1 MEKKRLKY
9 IDIAKAI
16 GIILMVIGHCIP
28 GKIANYIYLFHM
40 PMFFMI
46 TGYVFKPEE
55 NLNGYIDFIK
65 RKIKSLYIPFVMF
78 NILFLVLNNLLID
91 IGFLEVGYSNCV
103 RIDTFAQFVK
113 ELIKIFFLVNMMEIC
128 RALWFVRVMF
138 VSIIIYSGIRLIL
151 KKGYINNVVFLISLI
166 SGYAVSEITMGGAI
180 KQNIALVLLGMAF
193 IALGDLYRSIR
204 CNIHFSKYVDG
215 FAVAVSFIILYIM
228 NENGAHINM
237 VQLELANP
245 ILITITSMLGT
256 FMVFEISTWLSNT
269 KIKTLMCYIG
279 KHTMPI
285 LGLHYVAF
293 KIVNVIYAIKYEDHH
308 ILMNPT
314 SYFNPIC
321 GVLNVALGIIVPIM
335 LYEFYNVIKIQI
347 IKNKKIID

>member
-1 MEKKRLKY
+1 MEKKRLEY

-55 NLNGYIDFIK
+55 NWNGYKSFIK

-78 NILFLVLNNLLID
+78 NIMFLVLNNLFID
-91 IGFLEVGYSNCV
+91 IGFLKVGYSNCV

-113 ELIKIFFLVNMMEIC
+113 ELIKIIFLVNMMEIC
-128 RALWFVRVMF
+128 KALWFVRVMF
-138 VSIIIYSGIRLIL
+138 VSIIIYSGLRIIF
-151 KKGYINNVVFLISLI
+151 KKIYINYVVFLITLI
-166 SGYAVSEITMGGAI
+166 AGYAVARIAMGGAV
-180 KQNIALVLLGMAF
+180 KQNIALILLGTAF
-193 IALGDLYRSIR
+193 IALGNLYRNIR
-204 CNIHFSKYVDG
+204 ENIHLNKYIDG

-228 NENGAHINM
+228 NENGAHVNM
-237 VQLELANP
+237 VQLELSTP
-245 ILITITSMLGT
+245 ILLTTTTLLGA
-256 FMVFEISTWLSNT
+256 FMVFEISIWLSNT
-269 KIKTLMCYIG
+269 KIRNLMCYIG

-293 KIVNVIYAIKYEDHH
+293 KIVNVIYAIKYGDHQ

-321 GVLNVALGIIVPIM
+321 GILNVALGIIIPM
-335 LYEFYNVIKIQI
+335 LLYEFYSFLKIQI
-347 IKNKKIID
+347 VKNKKIID